1 MPFWY
6 AAFWGFVWTA
16 LIFFIVLT
24 PVSIFK
30 LNLNIPFSAFL
41 ISIPVVWVASTVFIF
56 FASDRALR
64 FGFIIWGALVFL
76 SLFAHIIVDLIK
88 KMK

>member
-56 FASDRALR
+56 F
-64 FGFIIWGALVFL
+64 FL
-76 SLFAHIIVDLIK
+76 HQTGLCVSVLSYGVHWFFYHYLHI
-88 KMK
+88 